1 MIVRGELFPG
11 YSLATRRHCS
21 VGKIAYKIKRDK
33 EEKVAEAARRKRRAR
48 GRKGKRNHQYKG
60 RAKNERNE
68 IFGSEEIGM
77 R

>member
-1 MIVRGELFPG
+1 MRGELFPG

-48 GRKGKRNHQYKG
+48 GRKGKRNLQYKG
-60 RAKNERNE
+60 RAKNKTNE